1 MLQITKNDDELLK
14 NYPFLQAIDK
24 LESSKAHEHLR
35 IFSDISIQNISC
47 WTTHNSYLSYVYS
60 KDKIDKDY
68 YDKILIDFLL
78 RELNKE
84 ARDTFYSNAFRC
96 YNTHS
101 SDFDNNDASN
111 DRLLLEKYNDQPKSN
126 FRRSTVMYIRESF
139 KEWHYQQQPPLIPIS
154 DFDKKLNGEL
164 DLYCF
169 VIEGRFGF
177 QNISNKTM
185 QEKKKIE
192 HKLFTSTDI
201 IPFVSSQVE
210 RI

>member
-24 LESSKAHEHLR
+24 LESSKAHEHLH

-84 ARDTFYSNAFRC
+84 ARYAFYNNAFRC
-96 YNTHS
+96 YNTHG
-101 SDFDNNDASN
+101 SDFDNDGTSN
-111 DRLLLEKYNDQPKSN
+111 DRLLLEKYNDQPNSN

-185 QEKKKIE
+185 PEKKKIE